1 MTPDE
6 INIAIAESV
15 GWSRA
20 IIGTQSKSDPIPR
33 GWRTPKG
40 SERTKLP
47 DYYHDLNAIHEVE
60 AGLDDDAHA
69 KYRAWLA
76 AVVSLRTDT
85 KMFLMSK
92 NEYRLWFSATAPQ
105 RCEAYLRTI
114 GKWKEAD
121 AQAGH

>member
-1 MTPDE
+1 MTPEE

-47 DYYHDLNAIHEVE
+47 DYHHDLNAIHEVVC
-60 AGLDDDAHA
+60 GLTDEQFLRYVPHLKRVTDAMIDCYADSIYIERHLTD
-69 KYRAWLA
+69 YR
-76 AVVSLRTDT
+76 V
-85 KMFLMSK
+85 MHQ
-92 NEYRLWFSATAPQ
+92 ATAAQ

-114 GKWKEAD
+114 GKWRDEP
-121 AQAGH
+121 